1 MEVGIYP
8 ELKNQGL
15 ILLKNHSGGQLKNGY
30 ILIKCYDMDIEDK
43 LKQVKD
49 RYHEISQAMADPA
62 IYDRPQEYAE
72 LTIEYNQL
80 KELVDDYNK
89 WLELKELLSGNNEL
103 IEDNEDPELTEM
115 AREENEEIKSS
126 LDHLEQQIKMNL
138 IPKDPDDSKN
148 CIVEIRAGT
157 GGDEAA
163 IFAGDLFD
171 MYRRYADSHNWQVSV
186 LSVAD
191 SEKGGFKE
199 IVFQLSGQEVYGKM
213 KYESGV
219 HRVQRVPATESQ
231 GRVHTSAATVAVLPE
246 VDDDVDI
253 QLDMKD
259 IRVDTFRASGA
270 GGQHV
275 NKTDSAIR
283 LTHEPTGVV
292 VECQQ
297 ERSQHQNKEKAL
309 VMLKT
314 KLYDMEMEKIRSER
328 AADRKS
334 QVSTG
339 DRSAKIRTYN
349 YPQGRM
355 TDHRINLTLYNL
367 DDIMKGDIEEVIQAL
382 RVEDNLEKLS
392 AIMN

>member
-1 MEVGIYP
+1 
-8 ELKNQGL
+8 
-15 ILLKNHSGGQLKNGY
+15 
-30 ILIKCYDMDIEDK
+30 MDLEGK
-43 LKQVKD
+43 LQQVKE
-49 RYHEISQAMADPA
+49 RYEEINQAMADPA

-72 LTIEYNQL
+72 LMKEHTQL
-80 KELVDDYNK
+80 RDLVEDFNTWK
-89 WLELKELLSGNNEL
+89 SVTHQISGNEEL
-103 IEDNEDPELTEM
+103 IEMDEDAEITEM
-115 AREENEEIKSS
+115 AREENRELKQKLVDLEE
-126 LDHLEQQIKMNL
+126 QIKYKL

-148 CIVEIRAGT
+148 SIIEIRAGT

-163 IFAGDLFD
+163 LFAGDLFD
-171 MYRRYADSHNWQVSV
+171 MYRRYADSQKWTQNI
-186 LSVAD
+186 LSVAE

-199 IVFQLSGQEVYGKM
+199 IVFELSGNEVYGKM

-219 HRVQRVPATESQ
+219 HRVQRVPETESQ

-246 VDDDVDI
+246 VNDDVEI
-253 QLDMKD
+253 NIDMGD
-259 IRVDTFRASGA
+259 VRVDTFRASGA

-283 LTHEPTGVV
+283 LTHEPSGVV

-349 YPQGRM
+349 FPQGRL

-367 DDIMKGDIEEVIQAL
+367 DDILKGNIDDVIKAL
-382 RVEDNLEKLS
+382 RVEENLEKLN
-392 AIMN
+392 AIMD

>member
-1 MEVGIYP
+1 MEL
-8 ELKNQGL
+8 EN
-15 ILLKNHSGGQLKNGY
+15 
-30 ILIKCYDMDIEDK
+30 K
-43 LKQVKD
+43 LQQVKE
-49 RYHEISQAMADPA
+49 RYDELNQAMADPA
-62 IYDRPQEYAE
+62 IYDRPREYAE
-72 LTIEYNQL
+72 LTIEHTQL
-80 KELVDDYNK
+80 KELVEDYQEWKSINDQI
-89 WLELKELLSGNNEL
+89 SGNRDV
-103 IEDNEDPELTEM
+103 IEMDEDPEITQM
-115 AREENEEIKSS
+115 AKDEIKELEVRRDELEEEIKF
-126 LDHLEQQIKMNL
+126 KL

-148 CIVEIRAGT
+148 CIIEIRAGT

-171 MYRRYADSHNWQVSV
+171 MYRRYADSQKWKMNV
-186 LSVAD
+186 LSVAE

-199 IVFQLSGQEVYGKM
+199 IVFELSGSEVYGKM

-219 HRVQRVPATESQ
+219 HRVQRVPETESQ

-246 VDDDVDI
+246 VNDDVEID
-253 QLDMKD
+253 LDMRD
-259 IRVDTFRASGA
+259 IRVDTFRSSGA

-283 LTHEPTGVV
+283 LTHEPSGVV

-314 KLYDMEMEKIRSER
+314 KLYDQEMEKIRAER

-349 YPQGRM
+349 YPQGRF

-367 DDIMKGDIEEVIQAL
+367 DDIMKGNLADVIKAL
-382 RVEDNLEKLS
+382 RVEDNLEKLN
-392 AIMN
+392 AVMN

>member
-1 MEVGIYP
+1 
-8 ELKNQGL
+8 
-15 ILLKNHSGGQLKNGY
+15 
-30 ILIKCYDMDIEDK
+30 MDLEGK
-43 LKQVKD
+43 LQQVKE
-49 RYHEISQAMADPA
+49 RYEEINQAMADPA

-72 LTIEYNQL
+72 LTKEHTQL
-80 KELVDDYNK
+80 KELVDDFDEWQSITK
-89 WLELKELLSGNNEL
+89 QISGNEEL
-103 IEDNEDPELTEM
+103 MEMDDEVELGEM
-115 AREENEEIKSS
+115 AREENKELKQRLEELEEEIKY
-126 LDHLEQQIKMNL
+126 KL

-148 CIVEIRAGT
+148 CIIEIRAGT

-163 IFAGDLFD
+163 LFAGDLYD
-171 MYRRYADSHNWQVSV
+171 MYRRYADSQKWSQSI
-186 LSVAD
+186 LSIAD

-199 IVFQLSGQEVYGKM
+199 IVFELSGNEVYGKM

-219 HRVQRVPATESQ
+219 HRVQRVPETESQ

-246 VDDDVDI
+246 VNDDVEI
-253 QLDMKD
+253 NIDMNEV
-259 IRVDTFRASGA
+259 RVDTFRASGA

-283 LTHEPTGVV
+283 LTHEPSGVV

-314 KLYDMEMEKIRSER
+314 KLYDMETEKIRAER

-349 YPQGRM
+349 FPQGRF

-367 DDIMKGDIEEVIQAL
+367 DGILKGNIGEVIKAL
-382 RVEDNLEKLS
+382 RVEENLEKLN
-392 AIMN
+392 AVMD

>member
-1 MEVGIYP
+1 
-8 ELKNQGL
+8 
-15 ILLKNHSGGQLKNGY
+15 
-30 ILIKCYDMDIEDK
+30 MDLEEK
-43 LKQVKD
+43 LQQIHQ
-49 RYHEISQAMADPA
+49 RYHELNQAMADPS
-62 IYDRPQEYAE
+62 IYDRPSEYAE
-72 LTIEYNQL
+72 LTKEHTQL
-80 KELVDDYNK
+80 KELVEDFK
-89 WLELKELLSGNNEL
+89 RWKEARHLQEGNLEL
-103 IEDNEDPELTEM
+103 IEDNEDPEITEL
-115 AREENEEIKSS
+115 AREENRELKTELEELEEEIKF
-126 LDHLEQQIKMNL
+126 KL

-148 CIVEIRAGT
+148 CIIEIRAGT

-163 IFAGDLFD
+163 LFAGDLFD
-171 MYRRYADSHNWQVSV
+171 MYRRYADSQSWKMSV
-186 LSVAD
+186 LSVTE

-199 IVFQLSGQEVYGKM
+199 VVFELAGSEVYGKM

-219 HRVQRVPATESQ
+219 HRVQRVPETESQ

-246 VDDDVDI
+246 VNDDVEI
-253 QLDMKD
+253 KIDMKD
-259 IRVDTFRASGA
+259 VRVDTFRSSGA

-283 LTHEPTGVV
+283 LTHEPSGMV

-309 VMLKT
+309 IMLKT

-349 YPQGRM
+349 FPQGRL

-367 DDIMKGDIEEVIQAL
+367 DDIMKGNIGDVIKGL
-382 RVEDNLEKLS
+382 RVEDNLEKLN
-392 AIMN
+392 AVMN

>member
-1 MEVGIYP
+1 MNLEA
-8 ELKNQGL
+8 
-15 ILLKNHSGGQLKNGY
+15 
-30 ILIKCYDMDIEDK
+30 K
-43 LKQVKD
+43 LQQVKA
-49 RYHEISQAMADPA
+49 RYNELNQAMADPSVF
-62 IYDRPQEYAE
+62 DRPKEYAD
-72 LTIEYNQL
+72 LTREHTQL
-80 KELVDDYNK
+80 KEMVDDFEK
-89 WLELKELLSGNNEL
+89 WQTLSQNIRGNEEIISQNEDPEITEIARDELKELKSELNEL
-103 IEDNEDPELTEM
+103 E
-115 AREENEEIKSS
+115 EEIKF
-126 LDHLEQQIKMNL
+126 KL

-171 MYRRYADSHNWQVSV
+171 MYRRYAEKSGWKFSI
-186 LSVAD
+186 LSL
-191 SEKGGFKE
+191 SESDKGGFKE
-199 IVFQLSGQEVYGKM
+199 ISFQLEGSDVFGLM

-219 HRVQRVPATESQ
+219 HRVQRVPETESQ

-246 VDDDVDI
+246 VEDVEVHV
-253 QLDMKD
+253 DMSD
-259 IRVDTFRASGA
+259 IRVDTFRSSGA

-283 LTHEPTGVV
+283 LTHIPTGIV

-309 VMLKT
+309 MMLRSRMYESELEKKT
-314 KLYDMEMEKIRSER
+314 AAR
-328 AADRKS
+328 AAERKS

-349 YPQGRM
+349 YPQGRV

-367 DDIMKGDIEEVIQAL
+367 DDIMKGEIGAVIKAL
-382 RVEDNLEKLS
+382 RVEDNLDKLN
-392 AIMN
+392 AVMN